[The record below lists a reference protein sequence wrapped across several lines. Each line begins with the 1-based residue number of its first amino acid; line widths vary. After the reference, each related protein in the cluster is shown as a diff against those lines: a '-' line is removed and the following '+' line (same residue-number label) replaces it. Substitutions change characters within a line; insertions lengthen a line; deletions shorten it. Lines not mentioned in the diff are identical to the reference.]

1 MTYNVF
7 LNIKTQDEVTFEG
20 LPKDLEY
27 SANHKFTAEEMKNS
41 PLMILNSVIRER
53 EGVNGQLKQ

>member
-1 MTYNVF
+1 MTYNVL

-27 SANHKFTAEEMKNS
+27 SANQKFTAEEMKNS

>member
-1 MTYNVF
+1 LTYNVL

-27 SANHKFTAEEMKNS
+27 CANHKFTAEEMKKS

-53 EGVNGQLKQ
+53 EGVNGHLKQ